1 MRSSRELCVT
11 GVAIAAALLL
21 GGCAQNQTRNGATQ
35 GAGGLESQEACASAT
50 PGATGGPVL
59 PSSEQAITLRWLGTA
74 NYELDYKG
82 QVYLLDTFYD
92 RGPRYPD
99 LGFTPAQVKRATAIM
114 IGHAHFDHISDV
126 APVAR
131 QTGAKV
137 IGAAV
142 TTKEAIALGVP
153 ASQTVTVKDG
163 DRLTYPGATVNVAL
177 ARHSTLSSDVLKA
190 THHLFELETPPMT
203 PAETA
208 AAKAVFDRGTFAPEV
223 ITQGTMAYLFTLDTG
238 FKILFIDSAGPV
250 TDGDRALAAKVAP
263 VDVAVIAYQGHPIPE
278 VQVPYTFALVD
289 LFKPKLYIPSHHDEA
304 VGTFLDIG
312 VHPLFERIR
321 DTMPA
326 TKTIYPLYR
335 SPICLSVARG

>member
-1 MRSSRELCVT
+1 MGSSSRRLVIGT
-11 GVAIAAALLL
+11 AMAAALLL
-21 GGCAQNQTRNGATQ
+21 GGCAQTGSTSAAGA
-35 GAGGLESQEACASAT
+35 LDSQAACSSET
-50 PGATGGPVL
+50 PAATGGPIL
-59 PSSEQAITLRWLGTA
+59 PAAQSAITLRWLGTA

-82 QVYLLDTFYD
+82 QVFLLDTFYD

-99 LGFTPAQVKRATAIM
+99 LGFTPAQVKRATAVM

-126 APVAR
+126 GPVAR

-142 TTKEAIALGVP
+142 STKEAVALGVP

-163 DRLTYPGATVNVAL
+163 DRLTYSGVTVDVAL
-177 ARHSTLSSDVLKA
+177 AQHSTLSPEVLKA
-190 THHLFELETPPMT
+190 TSHLFELETPPMT
-203 PAETA
+203 PEEKA

-223 ITQGTMAYLFTLDTG
+223 ITAGTMAYLFTLDTG
-238 FKILFIDSAGPV
+238 FKVLFIDSAGPV
-250 TDGDRALAAKVAP
+250 TDGDRALAAKVGP
-263 VDVAVIAYQGHPIPE
+263 VDVAVIAYQGHPVPE
-278 VQVPYTFALVD
+278 AQVPYTFALVD

-312 VHPLFERIR
+312 VHPLFEKIR

-335 SPICLSVARG
+335 TPICLSVAKG